1 MEAGMQSLWVSSLLT
16 KLGHEVLVA
25 NVRELR
31 AITHSDRKSDK
42 VDAQKLARYARLDPQ
57 ILRPITHRSLEMHR
71 ALSVVRTRAVLVR
84 LRTTAVN
91 AVRGLT
97 KPFGY
102 RVPACST
109 AAFSKR
115 CRTELPAD
123 VLAKCLQKFRRS
135 LGQRC

>member
-1 MEAGMQSLWVSSLLT
+1 MEEGAVVEEDRLRTTPAAVEKQFSDMAPARIAMEAGMQSLWVSSLLT

-42 VDAQKLARYARLDPQ
+42 VDAQKLARDARLDPQ

-97 KPFGY
+97 
-102 RVPACST
+102 
-109 AAFSKR
+109 
-115 CRTELPAD
+115 
-123 VLAKCLQKFRRS
+123 RS
-135 LGQRC
+135 E

>member
-57 ILRPITHRSLEMHR
+57 ILRPITHRSLEVTVQVG
-71 ALSVVRTRAVLVR
+71 SW
-84 LRTTAVN
+84 
-91 AVRGLT
+91 
-97 KPFGY
+97 
-102 RVPACST
+102 
-109 AAFSKR
+109 
-115 CRTELPAD
+115 
-123 VLAKCLQKFRRS
+123 
-135 LGQRC
+135 